1 MEKSLVKEYESWCKK
16 HKKDPQSLASL
27 GEFNLYKKEQ
37 LEKKENAKNEQSER
51 KEKADLVAKQKEIF
65 KAICDYV
72 GVDVEYDE
80 DPDRD
85 FFSAFDDMCREL
97 VKAVAKAHL
106 LDEMRKIFKEAS
118 EEK

>member
-37 LEKKENAKNEQSER
+37 IEKKENAKNEQVSE
-51 KEKADLVAKQKEIF
+51 KDILVAKQKAIF

-72 GVDVEYDE
+72 GVEVEYDE
-80 DPDRD
+80 NPDRD
-85 FFSAFDDMCREL
+85 FFSAFDSMCKEL

-106 LDEMRKIFKEAS
+106 LDEMKKCFD
-118 EEK
+118 EE

>member
-37 LEKKENAKNEQSER
+37 IEKKENAKKEQPEEVS
-51 KEKADLVAKQKEIF
+51 EKAILVEKQKAIF

-72 GVDVEYDE
+72 GVKVEYDE

-85 FFSAFDDMCREL
+85 FFSTFDGMCREL
-97 VKAVAKAHL
+97 VKAVVKVHL
-106 LDEMRKIFKEAS
+106 LDEMKKIF
-118 EEK
+118 EEE